1 MNGSAQ
7 PLVKFL
13 DGAGKRFIIPVYQRN
28 YDWKIDNCKQLL
40 DDLERVVLDKRG
52 RHFFG
57 SIVSVANIHGATS
70 ELLIIDGQQRITTIS
85 LLFLAMVNLMEE
97 GVLIA
102 TDPVLIQRIKMTYL
116 VDQFAPEE
124 RKIKLK
130 PIKDD
135 SDAFERLFK
144 GKDEYNNASAVTRN
158 YNYFYNRLH
167 DEHNL
172 TPDEL
177 FTAICSLVIIDIS
190 LDPIKDDAQLIFESL
205 NSTGL
210 DLSEGDKIRN
220 YVLMGLDSD
229 TQEHLYYTYWN
240 NIEKNTA
247 FSVSDFVRHYLTGI
261 LSKTPSM
268 SDVYNCFKS
277 YVEFN
282 HLDKQEFLK
291 TLTRYSVYY
300 KEITTSTSSSEKAN
314 IILKRLNILEM
325 GVSYPYLL
333 QLWDYRENN
342 GLSDDEFTDVLHTL
356 EIYIFRRLI
365 CGVPT
370 NALNKI
376 FATLQKECL
385 KYLEE
390 DNNYADV
397 FKYILI
403 SKGTSGRLPKD
414 TEFIQCFEEKDMYSL
429 RGKNKLYLFD
439 RLENKDT
446 YERTNVIGLMQDGVY
461 TIEHIM
467 PQTLTDWWKNHL
479 GSNYNEIYDTW
490 NNRIANLTLTGYNS
504 QYSNRKFT
512 EKRDM
517 KDGFKD
523 SHLQLNSYVSSC
535 EKWTLDE
542 LKQRNKDMIKLAK
555 QLWPYPQTSFVPAL
569 AINESHSLEEDF
581 NYKGR
586 TIISYTFMGIPY
598 SASSWIEMFV
608 QIVKFFFDLDAT
620 IIYKLVEEQE
630 GLGSNFTSKGSDG
643 YTSEIAPNVY
653 LWTSTNTMT
662 KIRMLR
668 SLFDRFELD
677 YSELTIE
684 IEGIDESDN

>member
-40 DDLERVVLDKRG
+40 DDLERVVLDKRES
-52 RHFFG
+52 HFFG

-342 GLSDDEFTDVLHTL
+342 DLSDDEFTDVLHTL

>member
-40 DDLERVVLDKRG
+40 DDLERVVLDKRES
-52 RHFFG
+52 HFFG

-97 GVLIA
+97 GILTA
-102 TDPVLIQRIKMTYL
+102 TDPVLVQRIKMTYL
-116 VDQFAPEE
+116 VDQFAPDE

-135 SDAFERLFK
+135 SDSFEKLFK
-144 GKDEYNNASAVTRN
+144 GKDEYNNASVVTRN
-158 YNYFYNRLH
+158 YNYFYNRLR
-167 DEHNL
+167 EEQNL

-177 FTAICSLVIIDIS
+177 FNAICSLVIIDIS
-190 LDPIKDDAQLIFESL
+190 LDPLKDDAQLIFESL

-220 YVLMGLDSD
+220 YVLMGQDSD

-247 FSVSDFVRHYLTGI
+247 FSVSDFIRHYLTGI

-277 YVEFN
+277 YVETN
-282 HLDKQEFLK
+282 HLDKQELLQ
-291 TLTRYSVYY
+291 TLTKFSVYY
-300 KEITTSTSSSEKAN
+300 KEITTSACSSEKAN
-314 IILKRLNILEM
+314 IILRRLNTLEM

-333 QLWDYRENN
+333 QLWDYRDNK
-342 GLSDDEFTDVLHTL
+342 GLSEEAFMDVLHTL

-370 NALNKI
+370 NALSKI
-376 FATLQKECL
+376 FAMLQKDCL
-385 KYLEE
+385 KYVDE
-390 DNNYADV
+390 DNSYADV
-397 FKYILI
+397 FKYILM

-414 TEFIQCFEEKDMYSL
+414 SEFLQCFEEKDMYSL

-461 TIEHIM
+461 TVEHIM
-467 PQTLTDWWKNHL
+467 PQTLTDWWKEHL
-479 GSNYNEIYDTW
+479 GENYNEIYDTW

-542 LKQRNKDMIKLAK
+542 LKQRNKEMLKLAK
-555 QLWPYPQTSFVPAL
+555 QLWPYPQTSFVPSV

-586 TIISYTFMGIPY
+586 NIISYTFMNTPY
-598 SASSWIEMFV
+598 SASSWVEMFV
-608 QIVKFFFDLDAT
+608 QVVKFFFDLDAT
-620 IIYKLVEEQE
+620 VIYKLVDETD
-630 GLGSNFTSKGSDG
+630 GLGSNFTSKGTDG

-668 SLFDRFELD
+668 QIFDRFELD

-684 IEGIDESDN
+684 IEGIDETEP